1 MALSL
6 YRKPASV
13 APRSG
18 FNARLGCWVLVLGF
32 LSVLSA
38 SVAGGRVTII
48 GIDGGSW
55 NVIDAMWKAGELPNL
70 AALAKRGVTADFTT
84 VKPLNSPTVW
94 TSIATGRKPGAHGV
108 TDFQA
113 TRITIRVPTLFE
125 RLALLG
131 YRVGL
136 YGYLVTWPPAELPQ
150 GFVIPG
156 WLRHDDRV
164 TPPDVWDRIALSPW
178 VMAYEDDLDREDLL
192 RLSQV
197 EFARKAARWNQLAA
211 EFDLDVGAVVF
222 DSVDTV
228 SHRFWNAAFPEDFRP
243 KHRLPEPVPEEHR
256 TAIHEAVRRMD
267 LAVGEIT
274 SVLGPEDPV
283 LIVSDHGFQAAS
295 GGASNVW
302 VPQLSAALKRADLDP
317 ARDGFHVI
325 TRFGIVIIEVHEGP
339 FEARE
344 KTLGRLVAELESWRT
359 GDGERLFDTNV
370 IEAAERPA
378 GQRRSVFRRLQQWGI
393 KFVMQHLYKMNTDR
407 PGHAY
412 IFARPRDAVLSEL
425 WPDGRI
431 QVGGQ
436 SLAVDE
442 AYYRDSF
449 SGDHDPVGIF
459 IAAGGPIAR
468 KAQRQRLSVVD
479 IAPLVFYLAG
489 AAIPDD
495 LDGKLPRQ
503 VLDAKTLSTHPPR
516 REPADAFPALPP
528 VLESVDPT
536 DDRELIER
544 LRRLGYIR

>member
-1 MALSL
+1 MMSGTTRSRLRPRFLGLVSALV
-6 YRKPASV
+6 SV
-13 APRSG
+13 
-18 FNARLGCWVLVLGF
+18 
-32 LSVLSA
+32 SVLSA
-38 SVAGGRVTII
+38 PAAWGRITVI

-55 NVIDAMWKAGELPNL
+55 NVIDAMWQARELPNL

-94 TSIATGRKPGAHGV
+94 TSIATGRKPRAHGV

-131 YRVGL
+131 FRVGL
-136 YGYLVTWPPAELPQ
+136 YGYLVTWPPAALPD

-164 TPPDVWDRIALSPW
+164 SPPDAWDQIDLSPW
-178 VMAYEDDLDREDLL
+178 VMAYEDDLEREDLL

-211 EFDLDVGAVVF
+211 AFDLDVGAVVF

-243 KHRLPEPVPEEHR
+243 KHRLPEPAPKEHR

-274 SVLGPEDPV
+274 SALGPEDPV
-283 LIVSDHGFQAAS
+283 IIVSDHGFQAAG

-302 VPQLSAALKRADLDP
+302 VPQLSAALARADLDP

-339 FEARE
+339 FEERE
-344 KTLGRLVAELESWRT
+344 KTLERLVAELASWRSS
-359 GDGERLFDTNV
+359 DGERLFDTNV
-370 IEAAERPA
+370 IEAAARPA
-378 GQRRSVFRRLQQWGI
+378 GQRMSVFRRLKQWGI
-393 KFVMQHLYKMNTDR
+393 KFVMQHLYKMNADR

-412 IFARPRDAVLSEL
+412 IFARPRDDVLSDL
-425 WPDGRI
+425 WPNGRI
-431 QVGGQ
+431 EAGGKQ
-436 SLAVDE
+436 LEIDE

-449 SGDHDPVGIF
+449 SGEHDPVGIF

-468 KAQRQRLSVVD
+468 RAQRARLSVVD
-479 IAPLVFYLAG
+479 VAPLIFYLAG

-495 LDGKLPRQ
+495 LEGKLPSRI
-503 VLDAKTLSTHPPR
+503 LDAEYLATHPPR
-516 REPADAFPALPP
+516 KVAADTLAEFPPI
-528 VLESVDPT
+528 LEAVDPVE
-536 DDRELIER
+536 DRELLEK
-544 LRRLGYIR
+544 LRRLGYVR